1 MQADE
6 EVGKIALATPVLICR
21 SWPRFVDEM
30 GLYFVAF
37 LPDDVLS
44 LTLDSRLAAKALEIF
59 LQDLCD
65 RSYEVT
71 KGRGAKTVSVP
82 HV

>member
-21 SWPRFVDEM
+21 FWLRFVHKLD
-30 GLYFVAF
+30 LHVVAF
-37 LPDDVLS
+37 LSDEVLS
-44 LTLDSRLAAKALEIF
+44 LTLSSRLAAKALEIF